1 MAPSRRSFLRA
12 GAGAAS
18 AGFAA
23 RPAAAQAPLDRLQK
37 ARRILLKGGI
47 VLSLDPNVGDF
58 ETADVLIEGQKIA
71 AIAPHVP
78 ASSAVVVD
86 ATGMIVMPGF
96 VDTHHHQYE
105 TLMRSILADGNLGV
119 YDDAP
124 KNYGSVI
131 QGILTP
137 AYLPD
142 DAYISELVASLSQLN
157 AGVTTTVDLSQV
169 SHTPAHSDACIAG
182 LKESGRRAVYSY
194 STGRMGTQFPQDIVR
209 IQTQHFSS
217 SDQLV
222 TLALNTGTNADHW
235 KLARSLG
242 VPITSHIVGD
252 RSGAFERLG
261 TTGLMGPDNEYVHC
275 TQLNANVWK
284 MIRDT
289 GGKVS
294 IAPAIEMQMRHG
306 MPPFQTALDHGIRPS
321 LSVDVECNMTAD
333 MFSIMRA
340 AFTLQRALVNER
352 AVAGEKNVPRL
363 LTSRDTIEL
372 ATIEGARVAHLDHKI
387 GTLTPGKEADII
399 LLDTGRI
406 NVFPMNSVPGT
417 VVTMMDTSNVEHVF
431 VAGKVRKWH
440 GRLVGVDLSRLRR
453 HIETARDGLLQRANY
468 TRDLFGSCCATS

>member
-1 MAPSRRSFLRA
+1 
-12 GAGAAS
+12 
-18 AGFAA
+18 
-23 RPAAAQAPLDRLQK
+23 
-37 ARRILLKGGI
+37 
-47 VLSLDPNVGDF
+47 
-58 ETADVLIEGQKIA
+58 
-71 AIAPHVP
+71 
-78 ASSAVVVD
+78 
-86 ATGMIVMPGF
+86 
-96 VDTHHHQYE
+96 
-105 TLMRSILADGNLGV
+105 
-119 YDDAP
+119 
-124 KNYGSVI
+124 VI
-131 QGILTP
+131 QGVLTP

-194 STGRMGTQFPQDIVR
+194 SAGVKGTQFPQDVTR
-209 IQTQHFSS
+209 IKTQYFSS
-217 SDQLV
+217 HDQLV

-242 VPITSHIVGD
+242 LPITSHIVGD
-252 RSGAFERLG
+252 PSGAFERMG
-261 TTGLMGPDNEYVHC
+261 RDGLMGPDNEYVHC
-275 TQLNANVWK
+275 TQLNENVWK

-340 AFTLQRALVNER
+340 AFTLQRALANER
-352 AVAGEKNVPRL
+352 AVMGEKEVPRL
-363 LTSRDTIEL
+363 LTCRDAIEL

-387 GTLTPGKEADII
+387 GTLAPGKEADII
-399 LLDTGRI
+399 LLATDRI
-406 NVFPMNSVPGT
+406 NVFPMNNVPGT

-431 VAGKVRKWH
+431 VAGKPRKWQ
-440 GRLVGVDLSRLRR
+440 GRLVGVDLPRLRG
-453 HIETARDGLLQRANY
+453 HIETARDGLLRRANY
-468 TRDLFGSCCATS
+468 PRDLFGSCCIV

>member
-1 MAPSRRSFLRA
+1 MSSPSRRSFLSASA
-12 GAGAAS
+12 GVA

-23 RPAAAQAPLDRLQK
+23 RPAAAQVPLDRLQK
-37 ARRILLKGGI
+37 AQRILLKGGI
-47 VLSLDPNVGDF
+47 VLSLDSKVGDF
-58 ETADVLIEGQKIA
+58 EKADVLIEGQKIA
-71 AIAPHVP
+71 AIAPTVP
-78 ASSAVVVD
+78 PSSAVVVD

-105 TLMRSILADGNLGV
+105 TLLRSILSDGNLGIFS
-119 YDDAP
+119 DAP
-124 KNYGSVI
+124 KNYISVI

-194 STGRMGTQFPQDIVR
+194 STGVKGTQFPQDVTR
-209 IQTQHFSS
+209 IKMQYFSS

-242 VPITSHIVGD
+242 LPITSHIVGD
-252 RSGAFERLG
+252 RFGDLERMG
-261 TTGLMGPDNEYVHC
+261 SAGLMGPDNEYVHC
-275 TQLNANVWK
+275 TQLTENVWK

-333 MFSIMRA
+333 MFSIMRS

-352 AVAGEKNVPRL
+352 AIAGEKDVPRL
-363 LTSRDTIEL
+363 LTCRDTIEL
-372 ATIEGARVAHLDHKI
+372 ATIEGAKVAHLDHKI

-399 LLDTGRI
+399 LLATDRI
-406 NVFPMNSVPGT
+406 NVFPMNNVPGT

-431 VAGKVRKWH
+431 VAGKVRKWR
-440 GRLVGVDLSRLRR
+440 GRLVGVDLPRLRR

-468 TRDLFGSCCATS
+468 PRDLFGSCCTL